1 MTHIKRGLIERANI
15 KEALFHVFVNGKCI
29 ISSNDKE
36 ECRKIAYGAH
46 RALAIA
52 GIKFNST
59 HGYADECLDEDRY
72 LFQIETEQ

>member
-1 MTHIKRGLIERANI
+1 MAYIKRGLIERANI

-29 ISSNDKE
+29 MSCDDKKECSN
-36 ECRKIAYGAH
+36 IAYGAR

-59 HGYADECLDEDRY
+59 QGYADECLDEDRY
-72 LFQIETEQ
+72 IFQIETE